1 MGFVEKSTITFN
13 MLIIMV
19 KGSIKMDRRIEK
31 SKQAIMDAFMILILK
46 KDLESITVGE
56 IAEKANVNRG
66 TVYLH
71 FTDKYDL
78 RDKCLDNYLTQ
89 LTKAC
94 IQDHKVEK
102 ITSKSSLIRVF
113 EHLEVNYEIYS
124 AMLSNKESSV
134 FRKRMKEIFK
144 DGLISRIDLSEQE
157 VNKEISVEFLVSAGV
172 GVLEWWIYNSKPYPA
187 PIIAEQLWQLFSS
200 IECDSL

>member
-1 MGFVEKSTITFN
+1 
-13 MLIIMV
+13 MLIIMM
-19 KGSIKMDRRIEK
+19 KGSIKMDRRIQK
-31 SKQAIMDAFMILILK
+31 SKQAIMDAFMILVLE

-66 TVYLH
+66 TIYLH

-78 RDKCLDNYLTQ
+78 RDKCLDYYLTQ
-89 LTKAC
+89 LTKTC
-94 IQDHKVEK
+94 VQDHKVEK
-102 ITSKSSLIRVF
+102 IASKSSLIRVF
-113 EHLEVNYEIYS
+113 EHLEVNYETYS

-144 DGLISRIDLSEQE
+144 DGLINRIDLSEQK
-157 VNKEISVEFLVSAGV
+157 VNKEVSVEFLVSAGV

-200 IECDSL
+200 IECDSF

>member
-1 MGFVEKSTITFN
+1 MGFVEKSTIIFN

-19 KGSIKMDRRIEK
+19 KGSIKMDRRIQK
-31 SKQAIMDAFMILILK
+31 SKQAIMDAFMTLILK
-46 KDLESITVGE
+46 NNLESITIGE

-66 TVYLH
+66 TIYLH

-78 RDKCLDNYLTQ
+78 RDKCLDYYLTQ

-102 ITSKSSLIRVF
+102 ITSRSSLIRIF
-113 EHLEVNYEIYS
+113 EHIEVNYEFYF
-124 AMLSNKESSV
+124 AMLSNKESTV

-144 DGLISRIDLSEQE
+144 DGLINRIDLSEQKA
-157 VNKEISVEFLVSAGV
+157 NKEISVEFLISAGV

-187 PIIAEQLWQLFSS
+187 PIIVEQLWQLFNSV
-200 IECDSL
+200 ECNSL

>member
-1 MGFVEKSTITFN
+1 
-13 MLIIMV
+13 
-19 KGSIKMDRRIEK
+19 MDRRIQK
-31 SKQAIMDAFMILILK
+31 SKQAIMESFITLV
-46 KDLESITVGE
+46 LEKELENITICE

-66 TVYLH
+66 TIYLH

-78 RDKCLDNYLTQ
+78 RDKCLDYYLTQ
-89 LTKAC
+89 LTNAC
-94 IQDHKVEK
+94 IQDHKIER
-102 ITSKSSLIRVF
+102 ITSKSSMIRVF

-124 AMLSNKESSV
+124 SMLSNKESPV

-144 DGLISRIDLSEQE
+144 DGLINRLDLSEQK

-187 PIIAEQLWQLFSS
+187 AIIAEQLWQLFSS
-200 IECDSL
+200 VECNNL

>member
-1 MGFVEKSTITFN
+1 
-13 MLIIMV
+13 
-19 KGSIKMDRRIEK
+19 MDRRIEK

-144 DGLISRIDLSEQE
+144 DGLINRVDLSEQK

-172 GVLEWWIYNSKPYPA
+172 GVLEWWIYN
-187 PIIAEQLWQLFSS
+187 F
-200 IECDSL
+200 